1 MFFWCLFR
9 ITFRNL
15 MKPSHTKA
23 FASDAAAAL
32 PFKLLAG
39 AESCGWSR
47 RQTPPISL
55 LSQRILLFLHCI
67 SMINILSNV
76 QKVWFPW
83 YLRTLYI
90 DWNTSM
96 YEILDSNWLKKWM
109 QIAQGYFSQ
118 GLSAIGWSS
127 NCKMH
132 WLPLAPSFQRALH
145 FPSLWPPTN
154 GRIWKLGW

>member
-1 MFFWCLFR
+1 MPQLPCFQAPSRCWILWLVPATNTDYLT
-9 ITFRNL
+9 TFSADSFVPTL
-15 MKPSHTKA
+15 Y
-23 FASDAAAAL
+23 
-32 PFKLLAG
+32 
-39 AESCGWSR
+39 
-47 RQTPPISL
+47 
-55 LSQRILLFLHCI
+55 
-67 SMINILSNV
+67 INILSNV

-145 FPSLWPPTN
+145 FPSLWPPIN
-154 GRIWKLGW
+154 GQHHIIWKMGWIWLESGDNIVFQRVILKNCDLSG